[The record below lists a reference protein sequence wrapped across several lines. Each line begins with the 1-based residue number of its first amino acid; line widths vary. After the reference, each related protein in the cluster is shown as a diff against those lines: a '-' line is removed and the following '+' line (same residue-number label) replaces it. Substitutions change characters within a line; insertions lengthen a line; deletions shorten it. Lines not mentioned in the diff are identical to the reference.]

1 MELKDLIGKRILL
14 LDGATGVELRKHVTD
29 ENSARGRR
37 FMTHPRP
44 LLSNLD
50 ILNLSRPE
58 VVASVHDS
66 YLEVGAD
73 IIETNT
79 FNSNA
84 LSQREYGTDR
94 LVRDLNL
101 AGARVAVRRARHYS
115 ALDPTRPRFVAG
127 SMGPTAFSASFPC
140 DSSCHWKRAVDFG
153 TLARIYAD
161 QAEALVEGG
170 VDMLLIE
177 TAYDL
182 LNIRGALHGAAQGM
196 KRAGR
201 IVPVAV
207 SLTISDTSGCILSG
221 HTPEAVLAAVAPYS
235 PVALGFNCSA
245 GPAGLASAVRRLAD
259 ASPFPVIF
267 YPNAGLPGPDGE
279 YDVDPDKFVAQLCP
293 LLDKGLVSIVGGCC
307 GTTPEHIARLSEFL
321 SASGLKPRQADARH
335 LPAWLS
341 GLEAFGG
348 RF

>member
-66 YLEVGAD
+66 YLEAGAD

-207 SLTISDTSGCILSG
+207 SLTISDTSGRILSG
-221 HTPEAVLAAVAPYS
+221 HTPEAVLAAVATYS

-321 SASGLKPRQADARH
+321 SASGLKPRQAGARH

>member
-1 MELKDLIGKRILL
+1 
-14 LDGATGVELRKHVTD
+14 
-29 ENSARGRR
+29 
-37 FMTHPRP
+37 
-44 LLSNLD
+44 
-50 ILNLSRPE
+50 
-58 VVASVHDS
+58 
-66 YLEVGAD
+66 
-73 IIETNT
+73 
-79 FNSNA
+79 
-84 LSQREYGTDR
+84 
-94 LVRDLNL
+94 
-101 AGARVAVRRARHYS
+101 
-115 ALDPTRPRFVAG
+115 
-127 SMGPTAFSASFPC
+127 
-140 DSSCHWKRAVDFG
+140 
-153 TLARIYAD
+153 
-161 QAEALVEGG
+161 
-170 VDMLLIE
+170 
-177 TAYDL
+177 
-182 LNIRGALHGAAQGM
+182 M

-207 SLTISDTSGCILSG
+207 SLTISDTSGRILSG

-235 PVALGFNCSA
+235 PVALGFNCSS